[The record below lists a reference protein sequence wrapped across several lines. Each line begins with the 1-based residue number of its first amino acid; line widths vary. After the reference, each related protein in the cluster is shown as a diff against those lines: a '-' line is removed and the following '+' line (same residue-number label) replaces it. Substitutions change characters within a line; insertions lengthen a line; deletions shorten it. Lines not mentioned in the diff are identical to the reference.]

1 MAKKR
6 KPRKKGMMRAERES
20 YNHWLWNLEAR
31 DFNKMSQQELAK
43 IAGQYQR
50 QFAKRARDLDKLQ
63 AETGIASEALRV
75 ARSAFENTRFLIGPQ
90 FMPSSHIVRNGKIR
104 YSVPQLR
111 SIVANYAHFFREAKP
126 GQETIRTNTVEG
138 ARRWYEEMKARLE
151 GAHKKVMRVLKGQPG
166 GGPATGKSPNE
177 WENPIDLGYYEPEEL
192 TPADFQ
198 AMWKAYDLFK
208 EIYVEA
214 FAQLQSDRLQEIMYQ
229 TYQEAPA
236 GSNTMELVER
246 MFEKAFNRVALNGDL
261 AAKYRDESLD
271 EGYYWGDELEKH
283 LAERGFNVIK
293 WRSNL

>member
-6 KPRKKGMMRAERES
+6 KTRKSMTRAERES
-20 YNHWLWNLEAR
+20 YNHWLWNLQAR
-31 DFNKMSQQELAK
+31 DFNKMSQEELAK

-50 QFAKRARDLDKLQ
+50 QFAKRAKDLDKLQ
-63 AETGIASEALRV
+63 AETGIASEALRA

-90 FMPSSHIVRNGKIR
+90 FMPSSHIIRNGKIR

-138 ARRWYEEMKARLE
+138 TRLWYDTMIERLNKTNE
-151 GAHKKVMRVLKGQPG
+151 KVSD
-166 GGPATGKSPNE
+166 A
-177 WENPIDLGYYEPEEL
+177 LGVPVSEL
-192 TPADFQ
+192 TPADYQ

-214 FAQLQSDRLQEIMYQ
+214 FAQLQSVKLQEIMYQ

-236 GSNTMELVER
+236 GTSTMELVER
-246 MFEKAFNRVALNGDL
+246 MFEKGFDRVALNGDL
-261 AAKYRDESLD
+261 ATKYRDESLD
-271 EGYYWGDELEKH
+271 DGYYWGDELEKH
-283 LAERGFNVIK
+283 LTERGFNVIK
-293 WRSNL
+293 WRANV